1 MAALRAL
8 NFGTPDL
15 GQVSILVR
23 KLLTKEGFGQIS
35 SKYTW
40 LLFVSNPKGS
50 FVMSTEVDPK
60 ME

>member
-23 KLLTKEGFGQIS
+23 KLEIIS
-35 SKYTW
+35 SYTRYFNK
-40 LLFVSNPKGS
+40 LLYVNGS
-50 FVMSTEVDPK
+50 VDALSI
-60 ME
+60 